1 MSEAEN
7 KASVQHTPAEWV
19 SSNQDHYINA
29 DKAKYN
35 SEKVICNDKYSLT
48 RGNLLIFLSHSK
60 ENVEK
65 KNCLILI
72 NKWSRP
78 TIIQFLIV

>member
-35 SEKVICNDKYSLT
+35 SEKVICNDLRLEEISS
-48 RGNLLIFLSHSK
+48 FSP
-60 ENVEK
+60 V
-65 KNCLILI
+65 
-72 NKWSRP
+72 
-78 TIIQFLIV
+78 IQKRMTKRNTVSF

>member
-1 MSEAEN
+1 MSESEN

-35 SEKVICNDKYSLT
+35 SEKVPGTLPAVFMVIGCS
-48 RGNLLIFLSHSK
+48 
-60 ENVEK
+60 
-65 KNCLILI
+65 
-72 NKWSRP
+72 
-78 TIIQFLIV
+78 

>member
-35 SEKVICNDKYSLT
+35 SEKVICNYEYSST
-48 RGNLLIFLSHSK
+48 REIYSFFP
-60 ENVEK
+60 V
-65 KNCLILI
+65 I
-72 NKWSRP
+72 
-78 TIIQFLIV
+78 

>member
-1 MSEAEN
+1 MSESEN

-35 SEKVICNDKYSLT
+35 SEKVFPTPGLT
-48 RGNLLIFLSHSK
+48 S
-60 ENVEK
+60 
-65 KNCLILI
+65 
-72 NKWSRP
+72 P
-78 TIIQFLIV
+78 TTGLNQ

>member
-1 MSEAEN
+1 MISSPRASSLQKMSESEN

-35 SEKVICNDKYSLT
+35 SEKVLQSYPQT
-48 RGNLLIFLSHSK
+48 FVFLP
-60 ENVEK
+60 VF
-65 KNCLILI
+65 LILF
-72 NKWSRP
+72 NFFWDHP
-78 TIIQFLIV
+78 LAEFNP

>member
-1 MSEAEN
+1 MSESEN

-35 SEKVICNDKYSLT
+35 SEKVPGTLPAVFMVIGHFWFSL
-48 RGNLLIFLSHSK
+48 
-60 ENVEK
+60 
-65 KNCLILI
+65 
-72 NKWSRP
+72 NKVDQP
-78 TIIQFLIV
+78 LPH

>member
-35 SEKVICNDKYSLT
+35 SEKVICNDKYFLT
-48 RGNLLIFLSHSK
+48 RGNLLIFPSHLK
-60 ENVEK
+60 ENDEK
-65 KNCLILI
+65 KYCFILI
-72 NKWSRP
+72 HM
-78 TIIQFLIV
+78 

>member
-1 MSEAEN
+1 MSESEN

-35 SEKVICNDKYSLT
+35 SEKVLQTPTPSLFP
-48 RGNLLIFLSHSK
+48 I
-60 ENVEK
+60 ENKISV
-65 KNCLILI
+65 L
-72 NKWSRP
+72 
-78 TIIQFLIV
+78 